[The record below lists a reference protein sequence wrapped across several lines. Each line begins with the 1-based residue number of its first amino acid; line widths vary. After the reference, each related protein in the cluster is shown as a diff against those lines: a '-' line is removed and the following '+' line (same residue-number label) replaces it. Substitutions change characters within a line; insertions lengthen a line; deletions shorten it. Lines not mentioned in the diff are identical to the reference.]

1 MAMMKGFESTTMSM
15 AYKPQVGVEMPDQ
28 RMMTQGMS
36 DKGPATRNGEQARH
50 PVEKLLL
57 DNTRRSEQQELM
69 GAALVYGQHA
79 PLRAKMERELL
90 SQFQRLPGLP
100 SSLVGLET
108 VLDMDDTI
116 EFEDIMNLEDVA
128 PMPKSTGPNR
138 SLHDVMEQ
146 RLNMRF

>member
-1 MAMMKGFESTTMSM
+1 M
-15 AYKPQVGVEMPDQ
+15 QL
-28 RMMTQGMS
+28 QGM
-36 DKGPATRNGEQARH
+36 DGTGPTSRTGTQARH
-50 PVEKLLL
+50 PVEKLVL
-57 DNTRRSEQQELM
+57 DVRRDDQMDLRAKAM
-69 GAALVYGQHA
+69 VHGAHA

-116 EFEDIMNLEDVA
+116 EYEEIFNLEEDA
-128 PMPKSTGPNR
+128 PMSKITGPNR